1 MTEKTKD
8 PQIIMHEFAQEIYS
22 ACEKRVSPTEIN
34 TTYMC
39 AGILMKIAIEMYTIG
54 MKDDAI
60 VSLLEVVGESVPD
73 IRKKVEGELSEV
85 TLH

>member
-1 MTEKTKD
+1 MTEKTD
-8 PQIIMHEFAQEIYS
+8 EIMRDFQQEIYK

-73 IRKKVEGELSEV
+73 IRKKIEGQLSEV

>member
-1 MTEKTKD
+1 MTEKVKD
-8 PQIIMHEFAQEIYS
+8 PEMQMREFAQEIYK

-34 TTYMC
+34 TAYMC
-39 AGILMKIAIEMYTIG
+39 AGVLMKIAIEMYTVG
-54 MKDDAI
+54 MKNEDI

-73 IRKKVEGELSEV
+73 IRKRMEGEISGV